1 MVEAATQV
9 RATRIRYLIV
19 AAATLM
25 SFLLYLD
32 RFCVSFAVDY
42 IRQDLGMSQ
51 GQVKWFL
58 SAFFWSYA
66 LAQVPSGWL
75 SDRYGARIMLVIY
88 ILTWSFF
95 TGLIGAANSFAML
108 VVSRLGLGLGQ
119 AGAYPTAAS
128 IVGRWMP
135 TVARGSASAVVATGG
150 RIGGAIAPLLTA
162 YLIIQFVPSDAPVQ
176 IEQNDLLLANQIAS
190 RLTPATPEKT
200 KKTDKTPLEASLIT
214 RLTDEERTSLAPAG
228 HLSRLSEL
236 RDELTE
242 LTEASAVSWYD
253 PILEGLRIKRPKV
266 EIDAKL
272 DDTWRKGRVALRHLA
287 VEESLAGRLVEG
299 RDLVGLEQVI
309 SDSPTADRQVL
320 TKFFDRLIDLPD
332 LYDAPTMKSLNLPK
346 ESLKILKRLTAGDS
360 TIDERTM
367 RRFNRFVLEGVFG
380 KEIKK
385 FYGQG
390 WRPILFVYGSA
401 GIVVAGFFWFFFY
414 NRPEAHP
421 WSNKAEAQLI
431 LKGRE
436 EVANQDGQKL
446 EPAPILALV
455 KSFNMWCSCFS
466 QWGTN
471 VGWVFMVTWLSRY
484 LLDVHSVPILE
495 RGTMA
500 MTPVLIGMLGMMSG
514 GTVTDVLASKV
525 GIKWARRIPIAG
537 SRLVA
542 LLAYLCCIG
551 ITTQLPADSA
561 LNTPWVFV
569 GLFSVVAFSTDFG
582 TPSSWAF
589 TQDIGGRQVGSVL
602 GWGNM
607 WGNLGAA
614 VSPLIYDYFLGE
626 NPTLRDWN
634 MMFAVCAGAF
644 FVSGVFG
651 LLMDATKPLLN
662 DDTESEPASPQT
674 TA

>member
-1 MVEAATQV
+1 MTEATTQE

-95 TGLIGAANSFAML
+95 TGLIGGANSFAML
-108 VVSRLGLGLGQ
+108 IVSRLGLGLGQ

-135 TVARGSASAVVATGG
+135 VTARGSASAIVANGG
-150 RIGGAIAPLLTA
+150 RIGGALAPVLTA
-162 YLIIQFVPSDAPVQ
+162 YLIVQFVPMGTSVELVPKDVLIPSEI
-176 IEQNDLLLANQIAS
+176 IERLQTDGQAS
-190 RLTPATPEKT
+190 
-200 KKTDKTPLEASLIT
+200 S
-214 RLTDEERTSLAPAG
+214 
-228 HLSRLSEL
+228 L
-236 RDELTE
+236 RDYLT
-242 LTEASAVSWYD
+242 LAD
-253 PILEGLRIKRPKV
+253 IQ
-266 EIDAKL
+266 KL
-272 DDTWRKGRVALRHLA
+272 DSATSIIEDSNDDETREYSG
-287 VEESLAGRLVEG
+287 VETS
-299 RDLVGLEQVI
+299 DLVAMLN
-309 SDSPTADRQVL
+309 
-320 TKFFDRLIDLPD
+320 RLIEANRI
-332 LYDAPTMKSLNLPK
+332 YYEQQMGTAKLPK
-346 ESLKILKRLTAGDS
+346 EALRMLALTNDDYELSHDQQVRLH
-360 TIDERTM
+360 
-367 RRFNRFVLEGVFG
+367 RFLLEGVFPRGLAKLYG
-380 KEIKK
+380 K
-385 FYGQG
+385 G
-390 WRPILFVYGSA
+390 WRPIMYIYGFA
-401 GIVVAGFFWFFFY
+401 GIFVAVFFWFFFY

-421 WSNKAEAQLI
+421 WSNEAEHSLI

-436 EVANQDGQKL
+436 GLTKHDGQKL
-446 EPAPILALV
+446 EPAPIKALV
-455 KSFNMWCSCFS
+455 LSFNMWCSCFS

-471 VGWVFMVTWLSRY
+471 VGWVFLVTWLSRY
-484 LLDVHSVPILE
+484 LLDVHNVPILE

-500 MTPVLIGMLGMMSG
+500 MTPVLIGMLGMMLG
-514 GTVTDVLASKV
+514 GKVTDVLAASLGV
-525 GIKWARRIPIAG
+525 KWGRRLPIAG
-537 SRLVA
+537 SRVVA
-542 LLAYLCCIG
+542 LAAYLCCVG
-551 ITTQLPADSA
+551 ITTLLPESSA

-582 TPSSWAF
+582 TPSVWAF

-626 NPTLRDWN
+626 TPTLDDWN

-644 FVSGVFG
+644 FFSGVFG
-651 LLMDATKPLLN
+651 ILMDATKPLLN
-662 DDTESEPASPQT
+662 EDSESESASLQ
-674 TA
+674 AKH

>member
-1 MVEAATQV
+1 MPDEAVTQE

-19 AAATLM
+19 GAATLM

-135 TVARGSASAVVATGG
+135 VTARGSASAIVANGG
-150 RIGGAIAPLLTA
+150 RIGGALAPVLTA
-162 YLIIQFVPSDAPVQ
+162 YLIVQFVPMGTPVELVPKDVLIPSEV
-176 IEQNDLLLANQIAS
+176 IERLQDDGKASLL
-190 RLTPATPEKT
+190 RDHLTPADTQKLDAATVTVEGSG
-200 KKTDKTPLEASLIT
+200 DDET
-214 RLTDEERTSLAPAG
+214 REYSGVETEDLVAMLNRIIESDEIYNEQQMGTVKLPK
-228 HLSRLSEL
+228 
-236 RDELTE
+236 
-242 LTEASAVSWYD
+242 
-253 PILEGLRIKRPKV
+253 EGLRMLALVNNDEELSP
-266 EIDAKL
+266 DQ
-272 DDTWRKGRVALRHLA
+272 RV
-287 VEESLAGRLVEG
+287 
-299 RDLVGLEQVI
+299 
-309 SDSPTADRQVL
+309 
-320 TKFFDRLIDLPD
+320 
-332 LYDAPTMKSLNLPK
+332 
-346 ESLKILKRLTAGDS
+346 
-360 TIDERTM
+360 
-367 RRFNRFVLEGVFG
+367 RFHRFLLEGVFPRGLAKLYG
-380 KEIKK
+380 K
-385 FYGQG
+385 G
-390 WRPILFVYGSA
+390 WRPIMFIYGFA
-401 GIVVAGFFWFFFY
+401 GIFVAVFFWIFFH
-414 NRPEAHP
+414 NRPEVHP
-421 WSNKAEAQLI
+421 WSNKAEHLLI

-436 EVANQDGQKL
+436 EVANQDGEKL
-446 EPAPILALV
+446 EPAPIKALV
-455 KSFNMWCSCFS
+455 MSFNMWCSCIS

-471 VGWVFMVTWLSRY
+471 VGWVFLVTWLSRY
-484 LLDVHSVPILE
+484 LLDVHNVPILE

-561 LNTPWVFV
+561 FNTPWVFV

-651 LLMDATKPLLN
+651 LLMDATKPLLS
-662 DDTESEPASPQT
+662 DDTESEPASPQ
-674 TA
+674 AKS

>member
-1 MVEAATQV
+1 MAEEATTQ
-9 RATRIRYLIV
+9 RATKVRYLIV

-42 IRQDLGMSQ
+42 IRQDLGMTQ

-108 VVSRLGLGLGQ
+108 VVSRLGLGIGQ

-135 TVARGSASAVVATGG
+135 VTARGSASAIVANGG
-150 RIGGAIAPLLTA
+150 RIGGALAPVLTA
-162 YLIIQFVPSDAPVQ
+162 YLIVQFVPMGTPVELASKDILISSEV
-176 IEQNDLLLANQIAS
+176 IERLQVDGKAS
-190 RLTPATPEKT
+190 A
-200 KKTDKTPLEASLIT
+200 
-214 RLTDEERTSLAPAG
+214 
-228 HLSRLSEL
+228 L
-236 RDELTE
+236 RDHLTSADIAKLDAATFTVE
-242 LTEASAVSWYD
+242 GSGDDETREYSGVESEALVAMLNRIIEADEIYNEQQMGTVKL
-253 PILEGLRIKRPKV
+253 PKEGLRMLALV
-266 EIDAKL
+266 NDGEELSHDQ
-272 DDTWRKGRVALRHLA
+272 RV
-287 VEESLAGRLVEG
+287 
-299 RDLVGLEQVI
+299 
-309 SDSPTADRQVL
+309 
-320 TKFFDRLIDLPD
+320 
-332 LYDAPTMKSLNLPK
+332 
-346 ESLKILKRLTAGDS
+346 
-360 TIDERTM
+360 
-367 RRFNRFVLEGVFG
+367 RFHRFLLEGVFPRGLAKLYG
-380 KEIKK
+380 K
-385 FYGQG
+385 G
-390 WRPILFVYGSA
+390 WRPIMFIYGFA
-401 GIVVAGFFWFFFY
+401 GIFVAAFFWIFFH
-414 NRPEAHP
+414 NRPEVHP
-421 WSNKAEAQLI
+421 WSNEAEHALI

-436 EVANQDGQKL
+436 DVAKHDGQKL
-446 EPAPILALV
+446 EPAPVMALV

-471 VGWVFMVTWLSRY
+471 VGWVFLVTWLSRY
-484 LLDVHSVPILE
+484 LLDVHNVPILE

-514 GTVTDVLASKV
+514 GKVTDLLAARLGV
-525 GIKWARRIPIAG
+525 KWGRRLPIAG
-537 SRLVA
+537 SRVVA
-542 LLAYLCCIG
+542 LTAYLCCVG
-551 ITTQLPADSA
+551 ITALLPETSP

-582 TPSSWAF
+582 TPSIWAF

-614 VSPLIYDYFLGE
+614 VSPLIYDFYLGE
-626 NPTLRDWN
+626 TPGLRDWN
-634 MMFAVCAGAF
+634 MMFLVCAGAF
-644 FVSGVFG
+644 FFSGVCG
-651 LLMDATKPLLN
+651 LLLDATKPLL
-662 DDTESEPASPQT
+662 DDDPTLNG
-674 TA
+674 

>member
-1 MVEAATQV
+1 MPEEAATQE

-108 VVSRLGLGLGQ
+108 VVSRLGLGFGQ

-135 TVARGSASAVVATGG
+135 VIARGSASAIVANGG
-150 RIGGAIAPLLTA
+150 RIGGALAPVLTA
-162 YLIIQFVPSDAPVQ
+162 YLIVQFVPMGTPVELVPKDVLIPSEVLERLQ
-176 IEQNDLLLANQIAS
+176 IDGKAS
-190 RLTPATPEKT
+190 
-200 KKTDKTPLEASLIT
+200 S
-214 RLTDEERTSLAPAG
+214 
-228 HLSRLSEL
+228 L
-236 RDELTE
+236 RDHLTRADTQKLDAATFKSKGDDE
-242 LTEASAVSWYD
+242 TREYSGVDSEDLVAMLNRIIEAEEIYNEQQMGTVKL
-253 PILEGLRIKRPKV
+253 PKEGLRMLALV
-266 EIDAKL
+266 N
-272 DDTWRKGRVALRHLA
+272 DDNELSRDQRV
-287 VEESLAGRLVEG
+287 
-299 RDLVGLEQVI
+299 
-309 SDSPTADRQVL
+309 
-320 TKFFDRLIDLPD
+320 
-332 LYDAPTMKSLNLPK
+332 
-346 ESLKILKRLTAGDS
+346 
-360 TIDERTM
+360 
-367 RRFNRFVLEGVFG
+367 RFHRFLLEGVFPRGLAKLYG
-380 KEIKK
+380 K
-385 FYGQG
+385 G
-390 WRPILFVYGSA
+390 WRPIMLIYGFA
-401 GIVVAGFFWFFFY
+401 GIFVAVFFWIFFH

-421 WSNKAEAQLI
+421 WSNKAEALLI

-436 EVANQDGQKL
+436 ELAKNDGQKL

-471 VGWVFMVTWLSRY
+471 VGWVFLVTWLSRY
-484 LLDVHSVPILE
+484 LLDVHNVPILE

-514 GTVTDVLASKV
+514 GMVTDLLASKV
-525 GIKWARRIPIAG
+525 GIKWGRRIPIAG

-542 LLAYLCCIG
+542 LLAYVCCIG

-644 FVSGVFG
+644 LVSGVFG

-662 DDTESEPASPQT
+662 DDTVAEPESPQT
-674 TA
+674 TT

>member
-1 MVEAATQV
+1 MSEESTTQ
-9 RATRIRYLIV
+9 RATRVRYLIV

-75 SDRYGARIMLVIY
+75 SDRYGARIMLVVY

-95 TGLIGAANSFAML
+95 TGLIGGATTFTML

-135 TVARGSASAVVATGG
+135 TVARGTASAVVATGG
-150 RIGGAIAPLLTA
+150 RVGGAIAPLLTA
-162 YLIIQFVPSDAPVQ
+162 FLIIQFVPGDAPVEIAQ
-176 IEQNDLLLANQIAS
+176 SDLLLPDQIAS
-190 RLTPATPEKT
+190 RLTPDTTAKS
-200 KKTDKTPLEASLIT
+200 KKTNKTSLEATLIT
-214 RLTDEERTSLAPAG
+214 RLSNEERISLTPAG
-228 HLSRLSEL
+228 HLFRLSEL
-236 RDELTE
+236 HDELKT
-242 LTEASAVSWYD
+242 LSEAATVNWYD
-253 PILEGLRIKRPKV
+253 PMLEALRIKQPRA
-266 EIDAKL
+266 EITEKL
-272 DDTWRKGRVALRHLA
+272 DDTWLKTEVTLRLLS
-287 VEESLAGRLVEG
+287 VEESLPDGLVEA
-299 RDLVGLEQVI
+299 RDLSELEQFI
-309 SDSPTADRQVL
+309 RNSPTADPNVL
-320 TKFFDRLIDLPD
+320 TMYFARLINLPD
-332 LYDAPTMKSLNLPK
+332 LYDSQTMKSLNLPK
-346 ESLKILKRLTAGDS
+346 ESLTTLKRLTAGDS

-401 GIVVAGFFWFFFY
+401 GILVAGFFWFFFY

-421 WSNKAEAQLI
+421 WSNQAEHALI
-431 LKGRE
+431 LEGRE
-436 EVANQDGQKL
+436 GLAKHDGQKL
-446 EPAPILALV
+446 EPAPIKALV
-455 KSFNMWCSCFS
+455 LSFNMWCSCFS

-471 VGWVFMVTWLSRY
+471 VGWVFLVTWLSRY
-484 LLDVHSVPILE
+484 LLDVHNVPILE

-514 GTVTDVLASKV
+514 GKVTDLLASKV
-525 GIKWARRIPIAG
+525 GIKWGRRLPIAG
-537 SRLVA
+537 SRVVA
-542 LLAYLCCIG
+542 LTAYLCCVG

-569 GLFSVVAFSTDFG
+569 GLFSVVAFATDFG
-582 TPSSWAF
+582 TPSVWAF

-626 NPTLRDWN
+626 NPTLNDWN
-634 MMFAVCAGAF
+634 MMFVVCAVAF
-644 FVSGVFG
+644 FFSGLFG
-651 LLMDATKPLLN
+651 ILMDATKPLLN
-662 DDTESEPASPQT
+662 DVSSLEPAPIQASP
-674 TA
+674 

>member
-1 MVEAATQV
+1 MSDEAATQQ
-9 RATRIRYLIV
+9 RATRVRYLIV

-42 IRQDLGMSQ
+42 IRQDLGMTQ
-51 GQVKWFL
+51 GQAKWFL

-66 LAQVPSGWL
+66 LAQVPAGWL

-95 TGLIGAANSFAML
+95 TGLIGAAPTFVML
-108 VVSRLGLGLGQ
+108 IGARLGLGLGQ

-135 TVARGSASAVVATGG
+135 MGARGSASATVATGG

-162 YLIIQFVPSDAPVQ
+162 YLIVQLVPSDAPVR
-176 IEQNDLLLANQIAS
+176 IATDDVLIPDQIAA
-190 RLTPATPEKT
+190 RLTSNEISESA
-200 KKTDKTPLEASLIT
+200 LEFSLSK
-214 RLTDEERTSLAPAG
+214 RLTDEERSVLSPGG
-228 HLSRLSEL
+228 HRYRLNKLSEEINVL
-236 RDELTE
+236 TDE
-242 LTEASAVSWYD
+242 SISHWYD
-253 PILEGLRIKRPKV
+253 PVLEGLWMKRSSAEV
-266 EIDAKL
+266 ARNL
-272 DDTWRKGRVALRHLA
+272 DRKWQQAGAESGWLL
-287 VEESLAGRLVEG
+287 VEESIVEELLKR
-299 RDLVGLEQVI
+299 RDTQQLSEILENSPKSNPKVI
-309 SDSPTADRQVL
+309 VAFL
-320 TKFFDRLIDLPD
+320 DRLIDFPD
-332 LYDAPTMKSLNLPK
+332 LYDPATMKSLNLPK
-346 ESLKILKRLTAGDS
+346 EALKTLGRMESGDS
-360 TIDERTM
+360 QIDDAM
-367 RRFNRFVLEGVFG
+367 KLRFNRFVLEGVFG

-390 WRPILFVYGSA
+390 WRPILYIYGFA
-401 GIVVAGFFWFFFY
+401 GIFVAAFFWIFFH
-414 NRPEAHP
+414 NRPEVHP
-421 WSNKAEAQLI
+421 WSNEAEHALI
-431 LKGRE
+431 LKDRE
-436 EVANQDGQKL
+436 ELAKHDGQKL
-446 EPAPILALV
+446 EAAPVKELM

-471 VGWVFMVTWLSRY
+471 VGWVFLVTWLSRY
-484 LLDVHSVPILE
+484 LMDAHNVPILE

-514 GTVTDVLASKV
+514 GKVTDMMAERFGV
-525 GIKWARRIPIAG
+525 KWGRRIPIAG
-537 SRLVA
+537 SRVVA
-542 LLAYLCCIG
+542 MLAYLCCIG
-551 ITTQLPADSA
+551 ITTILPLDST

-569 GLFSVVAFSTDFG
+569 ALFSVVAFSTDFG

-614 VSPLIYDYFLGE
+614 VSPLIYDFYLGE
-626 NPTLRDWN
+626 TPGLREWN

-644 FVSGVFG
+644 LFSGVCG
-651 LLMDATKPLLN
+651 LLMDATKPIL
-662 DDTESEPASPQT
+662 PQD
-674 TA
+674 AD

>member
-1 MVEAATQV
+1 MAEAATQV

-108 VVSRLGLGLGQ
+108 IVSRLGLGFGQ

-135 TVARGSASAVVATGG
+135 VTARGSASAIVANGG
-150 RIGGAIAPLLTA
+150 RIGGALAPVLTA
-162 YLIIQFVPSDAPVQ
+162 YLIVQFVPMGTPVELASKDVLIPSEVIERLQDDGKASSLRAHLTQADAEKLDAATFTVEGSGDDETREYSGVETEDLVAMLNRIIESDE
-176 IEQNDLLLANQIAS
+176 IYKEQQMGTVKL
-190 RLTPATPEKT
+190 PK
-200 KKTDKTPLEASLIT
+200 
-214 RLTDEERTSLAPAG
+214 
-228 HLSRLSEL
+228 
-236 RDELTE
+236 
-242 LTEASAVSWYD
+242 
-253 PILEGLRIKRPKV
+253 EGLRMLALV
-266 EIDAKL
+266 N
-272 DDTWRKGRVALRHLA
+272 DDKELSTDQRV
-287 VEESLAGRLVEG
+287 
-299 RDLVGLEQVI
+299 
-309 SDSPTADRQVL
+309 
-320 TKFFDRLIDLPD
+320 
-332 LYDAPTMKSLNLPK
+332 
-346 ESLKILKRLTAGDS
+346 
-360 TIDERTM
+360 
-367 RRFNRFVLEGVFG
+367 RFHRFLLEGVFPRGLAKLYG
-380 KEIKK
+380 K
-385 FYGQG
+385 G
-390 WRPILFVYGSA
+390 WRPIMYIYGFA
-401 GIVVAGFFWFFFY
+401 GIFVGVFFWIFFH
-414 NRPEAHP
+414 NRPEVHP
-421 WSNKAEAQLI
+421 WSNKAEHSLI

-436 EVANQDGQKL
+436 EVANQDRQKL

-471 VGWVFMVTWLSRY
+471 VGWVFLVTWLSRY
-484 LLDVHSVPILE
+484 LLDVHNVPILE

-561 LNTPWVFV
+561 FNTPWVFV

>member
-1 MVEAATQV
+1 MPETATTQ
-9 RATRIRYLIV
+9 RATKVRYLIV

-42 IRQDLGMSQ
+42 IRQDLEMSQ

-108 VVSRLGLGLGQ
+108 IVSRLGLGFGQ

-135 TVARGSASAVVATGG
+135 VTARGSASAIVANGG
-150 RIGGAIAPLLTA
+150 RIGGALAPVLTA
-162 YLIIQFVPSDAPVQ
+162 YLIVQFVPMGTPVELVSKDVLISSEVIERLQSDGK
-176 IEQNDLLLANQIAS
+176 AS
-190 RLTPATPEKT
+190 SLRDHLTPADIE
-200 KKTDKTPLEASLIT
+200 
-214 RLTDEERTSLAPAG
+214 
-228 HLSRLSEL
+228 
-236 RDELTE
+236 
-242 LTEASAVSWYD
+242 
-253 PILEGLRIKRPKV
+253 
-266 EIDAKL
+266 KL
-272 DDTWRKGRVALRHLA
+272 DSATFEDEGNDDESRVYSG
-287 VEESLAGRLVEG
+287 VEVEDVVVMLN
-299 RDLVGLEQVI
+299 RIIE
-309 SDSPTADRQVL
+309 ADEIYDERQMGTV
-320 TKFFDRLIDLPD
+320 K
-332 LYDAPTMKSLNLPK
+332 LPK
-346 ESLKILKRLTAGDS
+346 EGLGMLAIVNEGEELSRDQ
-360 TIDERTM
+360 RV
-367 RRFNRFVLEGVFG
+367 RFHRFLLEGVFPRGLAKLYG
-380 KEIKK
+380 K
-385 FYGQG
+385 G
-390 WRPILFVYGSA
+390 WRPIMYIYGFA
-401 GIVVAGFFWFFFY
+401 GIFVAAFFWIFFH
-414 NRPEAHP
+414 NRPEAHR
-421 WSNKAEAQLI
+421 WSNEAEHSLI
-431 LKGRE
+431 LQGRE
-436 EVANQDGQKL
+436 DVARHDKQKL
-446 EPAPILALV
+446 EPAPIMALL

-471 VGWVFMVTWLSRY
+471 VGWVFLVTWLSRY
-484 LLDVHSVPILE
+484 LLDVHNVPILE

-525 GIKWARRIPIAG
+525 GIKWGRRIPIAG
-537 SRLVA
+537 SRVVA

-551 ITTQLPADSA
+551 ITTQLPADSV

-582 TPSSWAF
+582 TPASWAF

-626 NPTLRDWN
+626 NPTLSDWN

-651 LLMDATKPLLN
+651 ILMDATKPLLN
-662 DDTESEPASPQT
+662 GDIDSESASIQT
-674 TA
+674 KL

>member
-1 MVEAATQV
+1 LQVSLNLKKEFDMAEAATQE

-51 GQVKWFL
+51 GQVKW
-58 SAFFWSYA
+58 
-66 LAQVPSGWL
+66 PSGWL
-75 SDRYGARIMLVIY
+75 SDRYGARIMLVVY
-88 ILTWSFF
+88 ILTWSIF
-95 TGLIGAANSFAML
+95 TGLIGAATTFAML
-108 VVSRLGLGLGQ
+108 VVSRLGLGIGQ

-135 TVARGSASAVVATGG
+135 IGARGSASAIVANGG
-150 RIGGAIAPLLTA
+150 RVGGALAPVLTA
-162 YLIIQFVPSDAPVQ
+162 FLIIQFVPSDAPVK
-176 IEQNDLLLANQIAS
+176 ITPNDLLIPDQIAA
-190 RLTPATPEKT
+190 RLTPDDPGKPNFES
-200 KKTDKTPLEASLIT
+200 SLIA
-214 RLTDEERTSLAPAG
+214 RLTDDERTSLTPAG
-228 HLSRLSEL
+228 RRHRLSNLREKIVELTQASVATWYDGILEPLRLKRPIAEITEELEKSWQQAGVEL
-236 RDELTE
+236 RRLN
-242 LTEASAVSWYD
+242 VSQAATIAAAHD
-253 PILEGLRIKRPKV
+253 L
-266 EIDAKL
+266 
-272 DDTWRKGRVALRHLA
+272 
-287 VEESLAGRLVEG
+287 ESLADTIEK
-299 RDLVGLEQVI
+299 
-309 SDSPTADRQVL
+309 SPEADREIL
-320 TKFFDRLIDLPD
+320 ARFFDRLIDLPD
-332 LYDAPTMKSLNLPK
+332 LYDATTMKSLNLPK
-346 ESLKILKRLTAGDS
+346 EALKTLKQLEAADS
-360 TIDERTM
+360 SVDQKAIQ
-367 RRFNRFVLEGVFG
+367 RFNRFVLEGVFG

-390 WRPILFVYGSA
+390 WRPILFVYGFA
-401 GIVVAGFFWFFFY
+401 GIFVAAFFWIFFH
-414 NRPEAHP
+414 NRPEVHP
-421 WSNKAEAQLI
+421 WSNKAEHALI

-436 EVANQDGQKL
+436 ELAKYDGQKL
-446 EPAPILALV
+446 EPAPIMALM

-471 VGWVFMVTWLSRY
+471 IGWVFLVTWLSRY
-484 LLDVHSVPILE
+484 LLDVHNVPILE

-514 GTVTDVLASKV
+514 GTVTDLLALKV
-525 GIKWARRIPIAG
+525 GIKWGRRIPIAG
-537 SRLVA
+537 SRVVA
-542 LLAYLCCIG
+542 LIAYLCCVG
-551 ITTQLPADSA
+551 ITTLFPETSA

-569 GLFSVVAFSTDFG
+569 GLFSVVAFATDFG
-582 TPSSWAF
+582 TPSVWAF

-626 NPTLRDWN
+626 NPSLSDWN

-644 FVSGVFG
+644 LFSGVCG

-662 DDTESEPASPQT
+662 DDTGSEPASLPT
-674 TA
+674 RP

>member
-1 MVEAATQV
+1 MPEEAATQE

-108 VVSRLGLGLGQ
+108 VVSRLGLGFGQ

-135 TVARGSASAVVATGG
+135 VTARGSASAIVANGG
-150 RIGGAIAPLLTA
+150 RIGGALAPVLTA
-162 YLIIQFVPSDAPVQ
+162 YLIVQFVPMGTPVELVPKDILIPSEV
-176 IEQNDLLLANQIAS
+176 IERLQTDGKAS
-190 RLTPATPEKT
+190 SLRDHLTPADTQKLDAATVTVEGNSEGET
-200 KKTDKTPLEASLIT
+200 REYSGVATEDLVAMLNRIIEA
-214 RLTDEERTSLAPAG
+214 EEIY
-228 HLSRLSEL
+228 SEQQMGTVKL
-236 RDELTE
+236 
-242 LTEASAVSWYD
+242 
-253 PILEGLRIKRPKV
+253 PKEGLRMLALVNNDEELSR
-266 EIDAKL
+266 DQ
-272 DDTWRKGRVALRHLA
+272 RV
-287 VEESLAGRLVEG
+287 
-299 RDLVGLEQVI
+299 
-309 SDSPTADRQVL
+309 
-320 TKFFDRLIDLPD
+320 
-332 LYDAPTMKSLNLPK
+332 
-346 ESLKILKRLTAGDS
+346 
-360 TIDERTM
+360 
-367 RRFNRFVLEGVFG
+367 RFHRFLLEGVFPRGLAKLYG
-380 KEIKK
+380 K
-385 FYGQG
+385 G
-390 WRPILFVYGSA
+390 WRPIMLIYGFA
-401 GIVVAGFFWFFFY
+401 GIFVAVFFWIFFH
-414 NRPEAHP
+414 NRPEVHP
-421 WSNKAEAQLI
+421 WSNKAEALLI

-436 EVANQDGQKL
+436 DLAKNDGQKL

-471 VGWVFMVTWLSRY
+471 VGWVFLVTWLSRY
-484 LLDVHSVPILE
+484 LLDVHNVPILE

-514 GTVTDVLASKV
+514 GTVTDLLASKV
-525 GIKWARRIPIAG
+525 GVKWGRRIPIAG

-542 LLAYLCCIG
+542 LLAYVCCIG

-561 LNTPWVFV
+561 INTPWVFV

-626 NPTLRDWN
+626 NPTMRDWN

-644 FVSGVFG
+644 LVSGVFG
-651 LLMDATKPLLN
+651 LLMDATKPLLKDAN
-662 DDTESEPASPQT
+662 LAEPA
-674 TA
+674 

>member
-1 MVEAATQV
+1 MAEAATQV

-108 VVSRLGLGLGQ
+108 IVSRLGLGLGQ

-135 TVARGSASAVVATGG
+135 VTARGSASAIVANGG
-150 RIGGAIAPLLTA
+150 RIGGALAPVLTA
-162 YLIIQFVPSDAPVQ
+162 YLIVQFVPMGTPV
-176 IEQNDLLLANQIAS
+176 E
-190 RLTPATPEKT
+190 
-200 KKTDKTPLEASLIT
+200 
-214 RLTDEERTSLAPAG
+214 LAPKDVLIPSEVIERLQDDGKASSLRA
-228 HLSRLSEL
+228 HL
-236 RDELTE
+236 TQ
-242 LTEASAVSWYD
+242 A
-253 PILEGLRIKRPKV
+253 
-266 EIDAKL
+266 DAEKL
-272 DDTWRKGRVALRHLA
+272 DAATFT
-287 VEESLAGRLVEG
+287 VEG
-299 RDLVGLEQVI
+299 SGDDETREYSGVETEDLVAMLNRIIESDEIYNEQQMGTV
-309 SDSPTADRQVL
+309 
-320 TKFFDRLIDLPD
+320 K
-332 LYDAPTMKSLNLPK
+332 LPK
-346 ESLKILKRLTAGDS
+346 EGLAMLALVNEGEGLSRDQ
-360 TIDERTM
+360 RV
-367 RRFNRFVLEGVFG
+367 RFHRFLLEGVFPRGLAKLYG
-380 KEIKK
+380 K
-385 FYGQG
+385 G
-390 WRPILFVYGSA
+390 WRPIMYIYGFA
-401 GIVVAGFFWFFFY
+401 GIFVGVFFWIFFH
-414 NRPEAHP
+414 NRPEVHP
-421 WSNKAEAQLI
+421 WSNKAEHSLI

-436 EVANQDGQKL
+436 EVANQDRQKL

-471 VGWVFMVTWLSRY
+471 VGWVFLVTWLSRY
-484 LLDVHSVPILE
+484 LLDVHNVPILE

-561 LNTPWVFV
+561 FNTPWVFV

>member
-1 MVEAATQV
+1 MAEAATQV

-42 IRQDLGMSQ
+42 IRQDLGMTQ

-108 VVSRLGLGLGQ
+108 IVSRLGLGFGQ

-135 TVARGSASAVVATGG
+135 VTARGSASAIVANGG
-150 RIGGAIAPLLTA
+150 RIGGALAPVLTA
-162 YLIIQFVPSDAPVQ
+162 YLIVQFVPMGTPVEIHPKDVLISSEVIERLQADGKASSLRAHLTQADTEKLDAATVTV
-176 IEQNDLLLANQIAS
+176 EGTGDDETKEYSGVVLEDLAAMLNQII
-190 RLTPATPEKT
+190 
-200 KKTDKTPLEASLIT
+200 EAGEIY
-214 RLTDEERTSLAPAG
+214 
-228 HLSRLSEL
+228 
-236 RDELTE
+236 TE
-242 LTEASAVSWYD
+242 QQMGAV
-253 PILEGLRIKRPKV
+253 K
-266 EIDAKL
+266 
-272 DDTWRKGRVALRHLA
+272 
-287 VEESLAGRLVEG
+287 
-299 RDLVGLEQVI
+299 
-309 SDSPTADRQVL
+309 
-320 TKFFDRLIDLPD
+320 
-332 LYDAPTMKSLNLPK
+332 LPK
-346 ESLKILKRLTAGDS
+346 EGLGMLALVNEGEELSDDQRV
-360 TIDERTM
+360 
-367 RRFNRFVLEGVFG
+367 RFHRFLLEGVFPRGLAKLYG
-380 KEIKK
+380 K
-385 FYGQG
+385 G
-390 WRPILFVYGSA
+390 WRPIMYIYGFA
-401 GIVVAGFFWFFFY
+401 GIFVAAFFWIFFH
-414 NRPEAHP
+414 NRPEVHS
-421 WSNKAEAQLI
+421 WSNKAEHALI

-436 EVANQDGQKL
+436 DLAKHDGQKL
-446 EPAPILALV
+446 EPAPIKALV
-455 KSFNMWCSCFS
+455 MSFNMWCSCFS

-471 VGWVFMVTWLSRY
+471 VGWVFLVTWLSRY
-484 LLDVHSVPILE
+484 LLDVHNVPILE

-514 GTVTDVLASKV
+514 GKVTDILAVKLGV
-525 GIKWARRIPIAG
+525 KWGRRLPIAG
-537 SRLVA
+537 SRVVA
-542 LLAYLCCIG
+542 LAAYLCCVG
-551 ITTQLPADSA
+551 ITTLFPETSP

-582 TPSSWAF
+582 TPSVWAF

-614 VSPLIYDYFLGE
+614 VSPLIYDYYLGE
-626 NPTLRDWN
+626 TPGLREWN
-634 MMFAVCAGAF
+634 MMFLVCAGAF
-644 FVSGVFG
+644 FFSGVCG
-651 LLMDATKPLLN
+651 LLMDATKPLL
-662 DDTESEPASPQT
+662 SEDSSLD
-674 TA
+674 